1 MAPILRMVEITKRF
15 PGVLAN
21 DHINFEVE
29 EGEIHALLGENGAG
43 KTTLMNILYGLY
55 QSQEGEIFFRGQPI
69 KVSSAHD
76 AISVGIGMVH
86 QHFML
91 IPVFTVTESIV
102 LGLKSS
108 RGLALDT
115 EVAEGR
121 IRTLSAQY
129 GLNVDP
135 TAYIWQLSV
144 GLQQRVEI
152 IKALYREA
160 KLLILDEPTAVLTPQ
175 ETRDLFDVLRSL
187 VQQGTSI
194 VFITH
199 KLNEVMAI
207 SDRITVLRNGRLVDT
222 VRTRDTN
229 PSELARMMV
238 GREVVLRIE
247 RPPVRPGETLR
258 EVQDV
263 SALNDREVTA
273 LDRVTFQV
281 KGGEIVGLAGVDGNG
296 QLELAEVLTGMRAP
310 TTGSIRVM
318 GRDLSGALPSA
329 FLQTGLACVPQDR
342 KHTGSI
348 GEFSITENVVLGSHD
363 DPPFAQHGVMRK
375 RVIRDEADRLVKEF
389 DVRTPNVEVPA
400 KSLSG
405 GNLQK
410 LILAREVARPH
421 EILVAVQPTR
431 GLDVGAMEFVYRR
444 LLEERQEGKA
454 ILLIST
460 ELDEVLTLSDRIIV
474 IYEGRIVGEV
484 KPEDAVREEI
494 GLLMAGITED
504 LPSSTGPEPAV
515 AEDSRDGGN
524 GGGDRET
531 IA

>member
-43 KTTLMNILYGLY
+43 KTTLMNVLYGLY
-55 QSQEGEIFFRGQPI
+55 QSQEGEIFFQGQPI

-91 IPVFTVTESIV
+91 IPVFTVRESIV

-115 EVAEGR
+115 EVAGGR

-152 IKALYREA
+152 IKALYRQV

-175 ETRDLFDVLRSL
+175 EARDLFDVLRSL

-222 VRTRDTN
+222 VRTLDTN

-247 RPPVRPGETLR
+247 RPPVQPGETLL

-296 QLELAEVLTGMRAP
+296 QLELAEVLT
-310 TTGSIRVM
+310 
-318 GRDLSGALPSA
+318 
-329 FLQTGLACVPQDR
+329 
-342 KHTGSI
+342 
-348 GEFSITENVVLGSHD
+348 
-363 DPPFAQHGVMRK
+363 
-375 RVIRDEADRLVKEF
+375 
-389 DVRTPNVEVPA
+389 
-400 KSLSG
+400 
-405 GNLQK
+405 
-410 LILAREVARPH
+410 
-421 EILVAVQPTR
+421 
-431 GLDVGAMEFVYRR
+431 
-444 LLEERQEGKA
+444 
-454 ILLIST
+454 
-460 ELDEVLTLSDRIIV
+460 
-474 IYEGRIVGEV
+474 
-484 KPEDAVREEI
+484 
-494 GLLMAGITED
+494 
-504 LPSSTGPEPAV
+504 
-515 AEDSRDGGN
+515 
-524 GGGDRET
+524 
-531 IA
+531 